1 MAKIERL
8 RSRAAG
14 CYRMAKRG
22 DRAEIFIY
30 GPIGSSFFE
39 ESVSAKQFAR
49 DLRGLK
55 DVTAIDLRMNSEGGD
70 VFEGQAIYTLLQDH
84 QAEITVHIDG
94 VAASAAS
101 FIAMA
106 GDRIKIAESAFVMI
120 HNAWAVALGDGD
132 EFRRMADLLD
142 NVNGVIRDKYAART
156 GQNPETVAEM
166 MAAETWM
173 NGPEAVERGFAD
185 EVVENL
191 QVAAT
196 IRDPSRFRNLP
207 AALRPRRVAAMSK
220 IATLRDSLKSLSAR

>member
-1 MAKIERL
+1 MAKIERP

-14 CYRMAKRG
+14 GYRMAKRG
-22 DRAEIFIY
+22 ARGEIFIY

-39 ESVSAKQFAR
+39 DSVSAKQFAR

-55 DVTAIDLRMNSEGGD
+55 DVKAIDLRINSEGGD
-70 VFEGQAIYTLLQDH
+70 VFEAQAIYTLLQEH
-84 QAEITVHIDG
+84 EARITVHVDG

-106 GDRIKIAESAFVMI
+106 GDRIKISESAFVMI
-120 HNAWAVALGDGD
+120 HNAWTIALGDGD

-142 NVNGVIRDKYAART
+142 TVNGAIRDKYAART
-156 GQNPETVAEM
+156 GQTPEAVAEM

-173 NGPEAVERGFAD
+173 DGPAAVERGFAD

-191 QVAAT
+191 RVAAA
-196 IRDPSRFRNLP
+196 IRDPARFRNLP
-207 AALRPRRVAAMSK
+207 AALRPRRVAALGK
-220 IATLRDSLKSLSAR
+220 IAALRGALRN